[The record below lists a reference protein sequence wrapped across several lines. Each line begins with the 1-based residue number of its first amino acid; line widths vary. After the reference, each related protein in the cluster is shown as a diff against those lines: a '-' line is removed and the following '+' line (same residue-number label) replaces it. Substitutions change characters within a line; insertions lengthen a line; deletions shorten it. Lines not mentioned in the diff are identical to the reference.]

1 MTHLKLF
8 SILALFASMNAA
20 NATGIDIRG
29 EITKENG
36 EGISG
41 AHVSLASRQSV
52 GDLKDVRRITCLSD
66 SSGTFSMV
74 KSSGALADPIL
85 RTNNG
90 MTVRFIGTSKG
101 LLVRTSNCQSP
112 MRIDIYNTN
121 GRRIAFK
128 RFGESSHGDFFIP
141 LIKAGSEMHIVKI
154 ASKSETRTF
163 KIVLGMGLSCVTIP
177 EKDEKKLPASPSQ
190 GKRSESIIDSLVVAG
205 QGFKTAIIPLSTYIK
220 SDLIVKLAVVQ
231 PWIPSGDLQRES
243 GMVKILAK
251 GYTFEMGQP
260 CDTMR
265 PPDTFDS
272 TKTRLEQPVHTV
284 SFTHD
289 FWMDTS
295 EVQQGEFDSLMRM
308 TYTDSI
314 NKCNYKGGGWSAA
327 NGKGRNVAAYSVSW
341 GDAVLFCNARSKSQ
355 GLPDTVY
362 SYTDII
368 GRVGDLCTLKNV
380 RVKMYANAY
389 RLPTEAEWEYAYRAG
404 KATDYY
410 WGKNYDDYRIGSK
423 ADIDSYAIWSNNS
436 SSLGKDTVAYG
447 AQRTGKKKPNN
458 YGLYD
463 MAGNLTEWC
472 NDWLDYYKWG
482 EVTDPSGPATGY
494 LHAQRGGN
502 WGNDAAYLRAT
513 ERLFG
518 GGGDYFYF
526 YSGFRVVK
534 PIVE

>member
-1 MTHLKLF
+1 MTHPKLF
-8 SILALFASMNAA
+8 FILALFTFMNAA
-20 NATGIDIRG
+20 NGTGIDIRG

-52 GDLKDVRRITCLSD
+52 GDLRDIRRITCLSD
-66 SSGTFSMV
+66 SIGVFSMY
-74 KSSGALADPIL
+74 KSSGALVDPIV
-85 RTNNG
+85 RTKNG
-90 MTVRFIGTSKG
+90 MAVRFVGTSKG

-112 MRIDIYNTN
+112 MRIDIYTTD
-121 GRRIAFK
+121 GRRIALK
-128 RFGESSHGDFFIP
+128 RFGDSFHGEIFIP
-141 LIKAGSEMHIVKI
+141 LTKAISEMHMVKI
-154 ASKSETRTF
+154 STNSETRMLKT
-163 KIVLGMGLSCVTIP
+163 VLGLGLSCVIIP
-177 EKDEKKLPASPSQ
+177 EMDRQKLPARPSQ
-190 GKRSESIIDSLVVAG
+190 GKRSESIIDSLAVAA
-205 QGFKTAIIPLSTYIK
+205 QGFKTVIIPLSTYIK
-220 SDLIVKLAVVQ
+220 NDIVVQ
-231 PWIPSGDLQRES
+231 LTAVHPWIPSGVLQHEG
-243 GMVKILAK
+243 GMVKIFAK
-251 GYTFEMGQP
+251 GYSFEMGQP
-260 CDTMR
+260 CDTVR
-265 PPDTFDS
+265 TPDTFDS

-295 EVQQGEFDSLMRM
+295 EVQQGEFDSLMRI

-327 NGKGRNVAAYSVSW
+327 NGKGRMVAAYSVLW
-341 GDAVLFCNARSKSQ
+341 GDAALFCNARSKSQ
-355 GLPDTVY
+355 GLPDTAY
-362 SYTDII
+362 SYSAII

-380 RVKMYANAY
+380 RVKMYANAF

-404 KATDYY
+404 TTTDYY
-410 WGKNYDDYRIGSK
+410 WGKNYNDYRIGSK

-436 SSLGKDTVAYG
+436 SNIGKGAAAYG
-447 AQRTGKKKPNN
+447 AQQTGRKKPNN

-472 NDWLDYYKWG
+472 NDWLDYYTWG
-482 EVTDPSGPATGY
+482 EVTDPAGPATGY

-502 WGNDAAYLRAT
+502 WGNDATYLRAT

-534 PIVE
+534 PVVE